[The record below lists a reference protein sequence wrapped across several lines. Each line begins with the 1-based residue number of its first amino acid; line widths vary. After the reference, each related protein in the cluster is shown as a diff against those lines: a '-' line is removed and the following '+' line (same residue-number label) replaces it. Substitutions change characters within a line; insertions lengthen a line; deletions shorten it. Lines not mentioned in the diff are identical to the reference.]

1 MTPLTK
7 DTIKITIVDDSRRE
21 ECEAHCGEDW
31 SSPETISL
39 ASQRIAERFS
49 DKIEIEYLDLS
60 KATASRQALELSQAV
75 KNRNLSLP
83 ALFINGEPRLSGQFD
98 IRHLLDAIEVEIEI
112 GAQCR

>member
-7 DTIKITIVDDSRRE
+7 DTINITIVDDSQRK

-39 ASQRIAERFS
+39 ASRRIAERFD

-60 KATASRQALELSQAV
+60 KATASRQALELGQAV

-83 ALFINGEPRLSGQFD
+83 SLFINGEPRLS
-98 IRHLLDAIEVEIEI
+98 
-112 GAQCR
+112 